1 MLASFEPLILVFHII
16 ICVFL
21 IVTILLQAGKG
32 ADLGAAFGAGS
43 SQSLF
48 GARGASTFLTKLT
61 TVVAILFLATSL
73 SLATIHRDRTQDNI
87 NGDESVIPVEEK
99 KTDEKKGDETK
110 PQEEEKKTEEK
121 KEDSKTEENSKP
133 AEETPE
139 NK

>member
-1 MLASFEPLILVFHII
+1 MLASLEPLILVFHVL

-21 IVTILLQAGKG
+21 VVTILLQAGKG

-48 GARGASTFLTKLT
+48 GARGAATFLTKLT

-73 SLATIHRDRTQDNI
+73 TLATLHKDRSQNNTNLE
-87 NGDESVIPVEEK
+87 ESVIPVEQKKEEVKPEEK
-99 KTDEKKGDETK
+99 K
-110 PQEEEKKTEEK
+110 EEEKTEEK
-121 KEDSKTEENSKP
+121 KEESKTEENSKP
-133 AEETPE
+133 EEKTPE